1 LRHHYWPG
9 DMRRSGRS
17 TAEFDKRVLLR
28 PQRDART
35 DLSEQ
40 IDAMH
45 EED

>member
-17 TAEFDKRVLLR
+17 TAEFDKRVLR